1 MSKKTKTSAAE
12 FDAFKRENLTEYA
25 AAQGYELDKRESSRN
40 SAVMRHPNGDK
51 IIITK
56 QGEHWIYFS
65 VRDDSDNGS
74 IIDFVMSRQSGGF
87 GGALQTLREWT
98 SQPRPPT
105 SPTSYA
111 PSLEPISGPHPEIID
126 RFLNMP
132 VIQNH
137 PALAARGITPELLQ
151 LPRFARCVMM
161 DERRN
166 ACFPH
171 YDQQGVCG
179 WEVKNKGFTG
189 FAAGGKKGLW
199 FSRAK
204 AEDRAIVIAES
215 AIDALSY
222 AALFPDPE
230 DHTRYFSTGGSLNP
244 AQPELI
250 AAALAKIQP
259 RAALM
264 LETNRAIKDALDLNP
279 ENHADQIAAAV
290 ARSRQPLLIL
300 ATDNDEAGHALADQ
314 IRALAPE
321 GLEIRRPLPKGCKD
335 WNDELQDRPRRAARY
350 AARCAARRAG
360 MPQEAPEA

>member
-1 MSKKTKTSAAE
+1 MSKNKANAAD
-12 FDAFKRENLTEYA
+12 FDRFKREINLTEYA

-51 IIITK
+51 IIIAK

-74 IIDFVMSRQSGGF
+74 IIDFALRRQSGGF
-87 GGALQTLREWT
+87 RSALQTLREWT

-111 PSLEPISGPHPEIID
+111 PSLEPMSGPHPEIFN
-126 RFLNMP
+126 RFLDMP

-137 PALAARGITPELLQ
+137 PALEARGITSELLQ

-171 YDQQGVCG
+171 YNRQGVCG

-204 AEDRAIVIAES
+204 ADDSALVIAES

-222 AALFPDPE
+222 AALFPDLG
-230 DHTRYFSTGGSLNP
+230 DRTRYFSTGGSLNP
-244 AQPELI
+244 DQPELI

-259 RAALM
+259 RPALM
-264 LETNRAIKDALDLNP
+264 LETNRAIKEALQDPADP
-279 ENHADQIAAAV
+279 EDHAELIAAAL
-290 ARSRQPLLIL
+290 AKASRPLLIL
-300 ATDNDEAGHALADQ
+300 ATDNDDPGHALADQ
-314 IRALAPE
+314 IRALAPD
-321 GLEIRRPLPKGCKD
+321 GVEIRRPLPKGCKD

-350 AARCAARRAG
+350 AARRAE

>member
-1 MSKKTKTSAAE
+1 MSNKTTAAERAAE
-12 FDAFKRENLTEYA
+12 FDAYKRENLTEYA

-51 IIITK
+51 IIIAK

-65 VRDDSDNGS
+65 VRDDADNGS
-74 IIDFVMSRQSGGF
+74 IIDFVMRRQAGSYRNT
-87 GGALQTLREWT
+87 LQILREWT
-98 SQPRPPT
+98 SQPRPAI

-111 PSLEPISGPHPEIID
+111 PSLEPIRGPRPEIID

-137 PALAARGITPELLQ
+137 PALTARGITPELLQ

-171 YDQQGVCG
+171 YDRQGVCG
-179 WEVKNKGFTG
+179 WEAKNKGFTG

-204 AEDRAIVIAES
+204 ADDRALVIAES

-230 DHTRYFSTGGSLNP
+230 DRTRYFSTGGSLNP
-244 AQPELI
+244 AQPDLI
-250 AAALAKIQP
+250 RSALAKIKP
-259 RAALM
+259 LPALM
-264 LETNRAIKDALDLNP
+264 LETNRAIKEALQDP
-279 ENHADQIAAAV
+279 ADHADQIAAALTK
-290 ARSRQPLLIL
+290 SRPPLLIL

-321 GLEIRRPLPKGCKD
+321 GLEIRRPLPKACKD
-335 WNDELQDRPRRAARY
+335 WNDELQPKARPSARY
-350 AARCAARRAG
+350 AAIRAARRAE
-360 MPQEAPEA
+360 MPQEAP